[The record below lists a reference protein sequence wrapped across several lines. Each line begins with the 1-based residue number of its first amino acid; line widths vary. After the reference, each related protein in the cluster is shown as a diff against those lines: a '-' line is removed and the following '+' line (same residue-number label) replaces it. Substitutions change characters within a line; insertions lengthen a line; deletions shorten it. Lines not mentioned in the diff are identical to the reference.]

1 MRLFFQKY
9 GQGSPL
15 VILHGLF
22 GSFDNWHMLSRP
34 FAPHFKVFALDLRNH
49 GRSPHSEIFH
59 YEAMANDVR
68 EFLDDQ
74 GLPPAFVI
82 GHSMGGK
89 TAMRLAL
96 DHPGLIRRLVIVDI
110 APKEYPGHHDEILDA
125 LTGLDF
131 HKLAARKEIDAA
143 LSDAIPNVATRQ
155 FLLKNLK
162 RDENGKFGW
171 KMNLD
176 VIRKNYDEMNSPIES
191 VTPFTK
197 PTLFLRSTTSG
208 HIGNEDYPM
217 MRRLFPNLTVTDL
230 DVGHWVHA
238 EAPEHFAAI
247 VLDFFNQPD

>member
-1 MRLFFQKY
+1 MRLFFQEE
-9 GQGSPL
+9 GQGAPL
-15 VILHGLF
+15 IVLHGLF
-22 GSFDNWHMLSRP
+22 GSLDNWHTLSRA

-59 YEAMANDVR
+59 YETMANDVR
-68 EFLDDQ
+68 EFFDDQ
-74 GLPPAFVI
+74 GLPAAFVI

-96 DHPGLIRRLVIVDI
+96 DHPVLIRRLVIVDI

-125 LTGLDF
+125 LTGLDLHEF
-131 HKLAARKEIDAA
+131 LARKEIDAA
-143 LSDAIPNVATRQ
+143 LSGAIPNMATRQ

-171 KMNLD
+171 KMNLE
-176 VIRKNYDEMNSPIES
+176 VIRKNYNEMNSPVES

-208 HIGNEDYPM
+208 YIGSEDYPM

-230 DVGHWVHA
+230 DVGHWIHA
-238 EAPEHFAAI
+238 EAPERFAAI